1 MPSATAAAT
10 TSSVVATRSARRS
23 TSAALTSTPRNVSS
37 SHARSPPVTGAPA
50 HRSHAPC
57 SASARAAGSAC
68 GVTGSA
74 VRALNT
80 LVSGSR
86 ATNAAAPAA
95 RISRCRVS
103 CTKARSCRSE
113 ASKSAC
119 FAVHDS
125 TCASNCDG
133 VIAYVPSGYGAGAGT
148 ASGAGSNAALPHT
161 PPPHM
166 VRFSPRNGFLRQM
179 KDRDPSARAPREPTR
194 TSVARPPGSFE
205 SRRRDRDREPTARG
219 KHPPPR
225 CVRRVPR
232 ELRSASVPLAFSSES
247 AK

>member
-1 MPSATAAAT
+1 MPSATAAAR

-23 TSAALTSTPRNVSS
+23 TSAALTSTPRNRNVSS
-37 SHARSPPVTGAPA
+37 SHARSLPVTGAPA

-68 GVTGSA
+68 GTAGSA

-125 TCASNCDG
+125 TRASNCDG

-179 KDRDPSARAPREPTR
+179 EGPRPFSASPARADPDVRRASARLLRVTEARPRPRADRARKTPAAAVCAPRAEN
-194 TSVARPPGSFE
+194 
-205 SRRRDRDREPTARG
+205 
-219 KHPPPR
+219 
-225 CVRRVPR
+225 C
-232 ELRSASVPLAFSSES
+232 
-247 AK
+247 